1 MNNNNKSKNILNNN
15 KTIFHLIPNFIPGGA
30 ENQLK
35 LLVEE
40 SLCYKH
46 VIISIKNNA
55 NIFEESKIRNN
66 INGRI
71 KIISLNLKLNPVS
84 IFFQYAYY

>member
-1 MNNNNKSKNILNNN
+1 MENMFHGKIFYHGKI
-15 KTIFHLIPNFIPGGA
+15 IFHVIPNFMPGGA

-55 NIFEESKIRNN
+55 NIFEESKI
-66 INGRI
+66 
-71 KIISLNLKLNPVS
+71 
-84 IFFQYAYY
+84 FDFD